1 MRTKTILAVAA
12 LTVAGGANAL
22 TLEQSRGMTYAWCAG
37 VYMADASVA
46 YGQNRMEDYEAA
58 NRLLIQASEA
68 ASSRIG
74 DSKTTDIGESTV
86 SRLLNLYKRN
96 PILGEDK
103 IDRERGECAKYFE

>member
-1 MRTKTILAVAA
+1 MRTKTILAVAGLVLA
-12 LTVAGGANAL
+12 SSAHAL

-37 VYMADASVA
+37 VYMAESSVA
-46 YGQNRMEDYEAA
+46 YGQNRMEDYYLA
-58 NRLLIQASEA
+58 NRLLTQASEA

-74 DSKTTDIGESTV
+74 DAKTTDIGESTV

-103 IDRERGECAKYFE
+103 IAKERLECAKYFE